1 MDEIVGVGLPD
12 ALPADWLA
20 RAEQET
26 GGRFAARLLED
37 SAQMIPADHREKADA
52 EANRVVDQA
61 RSLVREERLF
71 AIEHGAEVVSFD
83 RDFQRFIGLRSRLL
97 T

>member
-1 MDEIVGVGLPD
+1 MRDAASGRYIVLAGGGGYNIDL
-12 ALPADWLA
+12 LA
-20 RAEQET
+20 RVWA
-26 GGRFAARLLED
+26 L
-37 SAQMIPADHREKADA
+37 QMIPADHREKADA